1 MEIQNVDHK
10 ARTAAN
16 PGPWGRH
23 AGALRSAMSRRA
35 RSRQQANVP
44 IATPGGK
51 PVTMSDGAPGGL
63 DPDVDN
69 RFIEISSLRVAAS
82 RPPCHPT
89 SNIIDIRVSIAEIDI
104 VITDE
109 DGVEL
114 VAIEGFTMKRV
125 SDRATQALTGLS
137 NAQVRRS
144 RAQSQ
149 GSTLWLE
156 FVEFKG
162 VDRTPL
168 RVRIQDRGAA
178 RLQLRTQNI
187 DAMVA
192 AVKSAGLTVVTQG
205 GAA

>member
-1 MEIQNVDHK
+1 M
-10 ARTAAN
+10 
-16 PGPWGRH
+16 
-23 AGALRSAMSRRA
+23 
-35 RSRQQANVP
+35 
-44 IATPGGK
+44 
-51 PVTMSDGAPGGL
+51 TMSDGAPGGL